1 MDDVISARQ
10 LIKKGGVFMSR
21 VSEVT
26 NLQQQR
32 IKEMQERMRKEDV
45 PDAIKMQLMI
55 QNMTQTLNDISHT
68 LAIIADRK

>member
-1 MDDVISARQ
+1 
-10 LIKKGGVFMSR
+10 MSR

-32 IKEMQERMRKEDV
+32 IKEMQDRFKKEELSDEM
-45 PDAIKMQLMI
+45 KMQLMV

>member
-1 MDDVISARQ
+1 
-10 LIKKGGVFMSR
+10 MSR

-32 IKEMQERMRKEDV
+32 IKEMQDRFKKEDLS
-45 PDAIKMQLMI
+45 DEIKMQLMV

>member
-1 MDDVISARQ
+1 
-10 LIKKGGVFMSR
+10 MSR

-26 NLQQQR
+26 SLQNQR
-32 IKEMQERMRKEDV
+32 IKEMKERFKKEELSDE
-45 PDAIKMQLMI
+45 IKMQLMV